1 MVEYKAFCF
10 EIEKAFTNDELE
22 KNPLK
27 EVEQHVPQ
35 DPISLNKL
43 TPDENDCV
51 DRSIKE
57 IAERV

>member
-10 EIEKAFTNDELE
+10 EIEKAFTDDELE

-27 EVEQHVPQ
+27 EIVQHVPQ

-43 TPDENDCV
+43 SPDEMDCV
-51 DRSIKE
+51 ERSMRQ